1 MKTNIISVT
10 VEDNPGVLARVAM
23 MFRRRAFNIAS
34 LTVGGTEVP
43 GRSRMTIVIN
53 GDQQMV
59 DQVIKQLDKLVEVL
73 NIVDI
78 SKADSIERE
87 LVIIK
92 VAADGSSRSEIIQI
106 ANVFRARIVDFA
118 HNALIIEATGP
129 DGKISAIIDLLKPYS
144 ILELTRTGKLA
155 MVRSNDLSNKEEE
168 I

>member
-78 SKADSIERE
+78 SKTDSDR
-87 LVIIK
+87 
-92 VAADGSSRSEIIQI
+92 
-106 ANVFRARIVDFA
+106 RAHV
-118 HNALIIEATGP
+118 
-129 DGKISAIIDLLKPYS
+129 
-144 ILELTRTGKLA
+144 
-155 MVRSNDLSNKEEE
+155 
-168 I
+168 